1 LLDST
6 WVDLHSVYIIW
17 YALVQSWIFHFMIFF
32 LWFTMIFQRFSQ
44 NK

>member
-32 LWFTMIFQRFSQ
+32 FVIYYDFSKIQ
-44 NK
+44 PK